1 MYTWAALNKLTGLS
15 KKKKGHKVGSG
26 CVRGSF
32 GELEGGIQGLCDHVS
47 LYTYMEFSRVK

>member
-32 GELEGGIQGLCDHVS
+32 GELEGGIEGLCDHVS